1 MPHPL
6 DILGASDSLLS
17 QEERESLDNRGYASL
32 GKLLSDGELKAARDR
47 IQALLEEEGDQGGHE
62 LFNSKRI
69 KHPKEEGA
77 DRLANL
83 PNKGEVFDILYT
95 HPKLLSAIRH
105 ILGDELKLS
114 SLNFR
119 SAKPGKG
126 AQKLHV
132 DWPEAVEPGHYKVCN
147 SIWLLDDF
155 SAANGATRVVPGTHL
170 CGQTPDEA
178 MDDLWKPHP
187 DQALVESPAGTVVVF
202 NSHLWHGGTDN
213 QTDQPRRAIHS
224 YFCARDQI
232 PQTPQQELI
241 QQETL
246 DRISEGARWVLDV

>member
-1 MPHPL
+1 M
-6 DILGASDSLLS
+6 
-17 QEERESLDNRGYASL
+17 
-32 GKLLSDGELKAARDR
+32 
-47 IQALLEEEGDQGGHE
+47 
-62 LFNSKRI
+62 
-69 KHPKEEGA
+69 
-77 DRLANL
+77 ANL

-147 SIWLLDDF
+147 SIWLLVDF
-155 SAANGATRVVPGTHL
+155 SVANGATRVVPGTHL

-178 MDDLWKPHP
+178 MASWNRILTSSLSNR
-187 DQALVESPAGTVVVF
+187 QRERRCIQFS
-202 NSHLWHGGTDN
+202 LWHGGTDN
-213 QTDQPRRAIHS
+213 PTDQPRRAIHS